1 MVIAAGQQAFGP
13 GMTDAGAGTGA
24 DAFAEGDWQTFLMP
38 GSSAEFLAGWLALAG
53 PQVSNARSG
62 VLFLRGGGGGL
73 GAAARWAPAGV
84 LSDEMQ
90 EACRTA
96 AETAAGQGTPAVHT
110 LSEGAA
116 VGYPLIMEGAVQA
129 VLALTFPRHPGPGL
143 KRTIR
148 QMHWASGWIEAQLW
162 RGRSAVAEH
171 AVRTADRVLQLLA
184 SADSDARF
192 DGAALGLVNAIPEIT
207 GFDSAALGM
216 MRGRRMRLAA
226 LSRTASFKRR
236 ADHVAEFE
244 AAMTEAHDQST
255 AISLPDPRDGH
266 APVDAAHR
274 LLRDRTGSAAV
285 VSVPLQVRGRPVGAL
300 TLLRRQDEDGAG
312 VAVSADTLSGLILAA
327 AAVAPVLKLKHDE
340 RRWLSGRGRD
350 LLGRAVTA
358 MLGRRPALSL
368 LAIAL
373 AAALILP
380 AFVTAPLRVRADAVL
395 QGAEQRAAVAPVAG
409 LLAESAVSAGDTVA
423 RGALLAR
430 LDDRD
435 LRLERAEAA
444 ARLARTLQAS
454 RDALAEGDRAAAA
467 RAAAE
472 LREAE
477 AALELV
483 ASRMARL
490 EVRAPIDGIVISG
503 DLSQRLG
510 APVDQGEVLFE
521 IAELDEF
528 RAMIDVSEFDLALVA
543 PGQTGTLVLNG
554 LPGRPAAFTVAA
566 IASVS
571 SPEGGENRFRVEA
584 DVTLASEVLRPGMA
598 GIAKIETGEARLW
611 HIIGRGT
618 VQRLR
623 MVLWRVLP

>member
-1 MVIAAGQQAFGP
+1 M
-13 GMTDAGAGTGA
+13 
-24 DAFAEGDWQTFLMP
+24 
-38 GSSAEFLAGWLALAG
+38 
-53 PQVSNARSG
+53 
-62 VLFLRGGGGGL
+62 
-73 GAAARWAPAGV
+73 
-84 LSDEMQ
+84 
-90 EACRTA
+90 
-96 AETAAGQGTPAVHT
+96 
-110 LSEGAA
+110 
-116 VGYPLIMEGAVQA
+116 
-129 VLALTFPRHPGPGL
+129 
-143 KRTIR
+143 
-148 QMHWASGWIEAQLW
+148 
-162 RGRSAVAEH
+162 
-171 AVRTADRVLQLLA
+171 
-184 SADSDARF
+184 
-192 DGAALGLVNAIPEIT
+192 
-207 GFDSAALGM
+207 
-216 MRGRRMRLAA
+216 
-226 LSRTASFKRR
+226 
-236 ADHVAEFE
+236 
-244 AAMTEAHDQST
+244 
-255 AISLPDPRDGH
+255 
-266 APVDAAHR
+266 
-274 LLRDRTGSAAV
+274 
-285 VSVPLQVRGRPVGAL
+285 
-300 TLLRRQDEDGAG
+300 
-312 VAVSADTLSGLILAA
+312 AVSADTLSGLILAA

-554 LPGRPAAFTVAA
+554 LPGRPAPSPQYHPPVAA
-566 IASVS
+566 IASVLHQ
-571 SPEGGENRFRVEA
+571 EKARKAARTAFRVEA
-584 DVTLASEVLRPGMA
+584 DGFPPMASEVTAAPA
-598 GIAKIETGEARLW
+598 WTGISRKIENGRGRLW

-618 VQRLR
+618 GPEAADGPVAGAAHERFPKARNGYRVAEARLR
-623 MVLWRVLP
+623 PAPRQTPDRKAAPLYLGETWYVLRRCHPSRQGPHASRRQATASWAG